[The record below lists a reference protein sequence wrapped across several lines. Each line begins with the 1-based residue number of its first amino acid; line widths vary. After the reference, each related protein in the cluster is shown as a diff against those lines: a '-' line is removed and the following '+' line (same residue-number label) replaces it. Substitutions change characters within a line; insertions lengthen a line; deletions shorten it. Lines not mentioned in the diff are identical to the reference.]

1 MSLIQKGI
9 VCRIPVLRAAT
20 GAVVSV
26 MLLAA
31 AAGTAWAGPKEEMKA
46 VSVKFL
52 ALRSYHV
59 VLENSDKRVPKTE
72 MDFVAPDRYR
82 MQMAPMGT
90 QIVIGDT
97 MYMNIDGRSMRIPM
111 PKGTMTQWRETDRAM
126 REVDKAQV
134 EALGSEAVNGK
145 PAKKY
150 RMTQSSGGTP
160 TTTLMWVGAD
170 GYPLRI
176 ETNGKAG
183 GRASTTTITYSR
195 FNDPSI
201 RIDVPK

>member
-9 VCRIPVLRAAT
+9 VCRMPVLRAAT
-20 GAVVSV
+20 GAGLAIV
-26 MLLAA
+26 LLAA
-31 AAGTAWAGPKEEMKA
+31 AAGTAWAGPKEDLKA

-59 VLENSDKRVPKTE
+59 VMENSDKRMPKTE

-82 MQMAPMGT
+82 MQMPSMGT

-97 MYMNIDGRSMRIPM
+97 MYMSIDGRSMRIPM

-134 EALGSEAVNGK
+134 EALGSEVVNGK

-150 RMTQSSGGTP
+150 RMTQTSGGTP

-170 GYPLRI
+170 GYPVRI
-176 ETNGKAG
+176 ETTGKAS
-183 GRASTTTITYSR
+183 GRSSTVTITYSR

>member
-9 VCRIPVLRAAT
+9 VCRMPVLRAAT
-20 GAVVSV
+20 GAGLAIV
-26 MLLAA
+26 LLVA
-31 AAGTAWAGPKEEMKA
+31 AAGTAWAGPKEDLKA

-59 VLENSDKRVPKTE
+59 VMENSDKRMPKTE

-82 MQMAPMGT
+82 MQMPSMGT

-97 MYMNIDGRSMRIPM
+97 MYMSIDGRSMRIPM

-134 EALGSEAVNGK
+134 EALGSEVVNGK

-150 RMTQSSGGTP
+150 RMTQASGGTP

-170 GYPLRI
+170 GYPVRI
-176 ETNGKAG
+176 ETTGKAS
-183 GRASTTTITYSR
+183 GRSSTVTITYSR

>member
-9 VCRIPVLRAAT
+9 VCRMPVLRAAT
-20 GAVVSV
+20 GAGLAVVL
-26 MLLAA
+26 MLA
-31 AAGTAWAGPKEEMKA
+31 AAGTAWAGPKEDLKA

-59 VLENSDKRVPKTE
+59 VMENSDKRVPKTE

-82 MQMAPMGT
+82 MQMGSMGT

-97 MYMNIDGRSMRIPM
+97 MYMHIDGRSMRIPM

-134 EALGSEAVNGK
+134 EALGSEVVNGK

-160 TTTLMWVGAD
+160 TSTLMWVGAD
-170 GYPLRI
+170 GYPVRI
-176 ETNGKAG
+176 ETTGKAG
-183 GRASTTTITYSR
+183 GRTSTTTITYSR

-201 RIDVPK
+201 RIDAPK

>member
-9 VCRIPVLRAAT
+9 VCRMPVLRAAT
-20 GAVVSV
+20 GAALAVIV
-26 MLLAA
+26 LAA
-31 AAGTAWAGPKEEMKA
+31 ATGTAWAGPKEEMKA

-59 VLENSDKRVPKTE
+59 VMQNSDKRVPKTE

-82 MQMAPMGT
+82 MQMPPMGT

-97 MYMNIDGRSMRIPM
+97 MYINVDGRSMRIPM

-134 EALGSEAVNGK
+134 EALGSEVINGK

-150 RMTQSSGGTP
+150 RMTQASGGTP
-160 TTTLMWVGAD
+160 TTTLIWVGAE
-170 GYPLRI
+170 GYPVRM
-176 ETNGKAG
+176 ETTGKAS
-183 GRASTTTITYSR
+183 GRTSTVTVTYSR
-195 FNDPSI
+195 FNDRSI

>member
-9 VCRIPVLRAAT
+9 VCRTPVLRAAT
-20 GAVVSV
+20 GAGLAIV
-26 MLLAA
+26 LLAA
-31 AAGTAWAGPKEEMKA
+31 AAGTAWAGPKEDLKA

-59 VLENSDKRVPKTE
+59 VMENSDKRMPKTE

-82 MQMAPMGT
+82 MQMPSMGT

-97 MYMNIDGRSMRIPM
+97 MYMSIDGRSMRIPM

-134 EALGSEAVNGK
+134 EALGSEVVNGK

-150 RMTQSSGGTP
+150 RMTQASGGTP
-160 TTTLMWVGAD
+160 STTLMWVGAD
-170 GYPLRI
+170 GYPVRI
-176 ETNGKAG
+176 ETTGKAS
-183 GRASTTTITYSR
+183 GRSSTVTITYSR

>member
-20 GAVVSV
+20 GAGLAVIL
-26 MLLAA
+26 MAA
-31 AAGTAWAGPKEEMKA
+31 AAGTAWAGAKEEMKA
-46 VSVKFL
+46 ASVKFL
-52 ALRSYHV
+52 ALRNYHV
-59 VLENSDKRVPKTE
+59 VMENSDKRVPKTE
-72 MDFVAPDRYR
+72 IDFVAPDRYR

-134 EALGSEAVNGK
+134 EALGSEVVNGK

-160 TTTLMWVGAD
+160 TSTLMWVGAD
-170 GYPLRI
+170 GYPVRI
-176 ETNGKAG
+176 ETTGKAG

>member
-1 MSLIQKGI
+1 MSLIRKGI

-20 GAVVSV
+20 GAALAVI
-26 MLLAA
+26 LLAPV
-31 AAGTAWAGPKEEMKA
+31 AGTAWAGPKEDLKA

-59 VLENSDKRVPKTE
+59 VMENSDKRVPKTE

-82 MQMAPMGT
+82 MQMGSMGT

-134 EALGSEAVNGK
+134 EALGSEVVNGK

-150 RMTQSSGGTP
+150 RMTQNSGGTP
-160 TTTLMWVGAD
+160 TSTLMWVGAD
-170 GYPLRI
+170 GYPARI
-176 ETNGKAG
+176 ETTGKAA
-183 GRASTTTITYSR
+183 GRSSTVTITYSR

-201 RIDVPK
+201 RIDAPK

>member
-1 MSLIQKGI
+1 MSLIEKGI

-20 GAVVSV
+20 GAALALV
-26 MLLAA
+26 LLAG
-31 AAGTAWAGPKEEMKA
+31 AAGTAWAGPKEDLKA

-59 VLENSDKRVPKTE
+59 VMENSDKRVPKTE

-82 MQMAPMGT
+82 MQMGSMGT

-97 MYMNIDGRSMRIPM
+97 MYMNVDGRSMRIPM

-134 EALGSEAVNGK
+134 EALGSELVNGK

-160 TTTLMWVGAD
+160 TTTLMWVGAN
-170 GYPLRI
+170 GYPVRI
-176 ETNGKAG
+176 VTTSKAA
-183 GRASTTTITYSR
+183 GRASTVTITYSR

-201 RIDVPK
+201 RIDAPK

>member
-1 MSLIQKGI
+1 MSLIRKGI
-9 VCRIPVLRAAT
+9 VCRNPVLRAAT
-20 GAVVSV
+20 GAALALV
-26 MLLAA
+26 LLVPV
-31 AAGTAWAGPKEEMKA
+31 AGTAWAGPKEDLKA
-46 VSVKFL
+46 VSMKFL

-59 VLENSDKRVPKTE
+59 VMENSDKRVPKTE

-82 MQMAPMGT
+82 MQMGSMGT
-90 QIVIGDT
+90 QVVIGDT
-97 MYMNIDGRSMRIPM
+97 MYMQIDGRSMRIPM

-134 EALGSEAVNGK
+134 EALGSEVVNGK

-150 RMTQSSGGTP
+150 RMTQNSGGTP
-160 TTTLMWVGAD
+160 TITLMWVGAD
-170 GYPLRI
+170 GYPARI
-176 ETNGKAG
+176 QTTGTAAG
-183 GRASTTTITYSR
+183 RGSTVTITYSR

>member
-9 VCRIPVLRAAT
+9 VCRTPVLRAAT
-20 GAVVSV
+20 GAGLAIV
-26 MLLAA
+26 LLAA
-31 AAGTAWAGPKEEMKA
+31 AAGTAWAGPKEDLKA

-59 VLENSDKRVPKTE
+59 VMENSDKRMPKTE

-82 MQMAPMGT
+82 MQMPSMGT

-97 MYMNIDGRSMRIPM
+97 MYMSIDGRSMRIPM

-134 EALGSEAVNGK
+134 EALGSEVVNGK

-150 RMTQSSGGTP
+150 RMTQTSGGTP

-170 GYPLRI
+170 GYPVRI
-176 ETNGKAG
+176 ETTGKAS
-183 GRASTTTITYSR
+183 GRSSTVTITYSR